1 LIIAWKVTK
10 RTDHFVANELRWKMK
25 YLVWEDEF
33 RWRSNKNK
41 SPAMWY
47 RQTSIHFSIVDRLT

>member
-1 LIIAWKVTK
+1 MTK

-33 RWRSNKNK
+33 RWRSNNNN

-47 RQTSIHFSIVDRLT
+47 RRTSIHRKQTFKSTSFSV